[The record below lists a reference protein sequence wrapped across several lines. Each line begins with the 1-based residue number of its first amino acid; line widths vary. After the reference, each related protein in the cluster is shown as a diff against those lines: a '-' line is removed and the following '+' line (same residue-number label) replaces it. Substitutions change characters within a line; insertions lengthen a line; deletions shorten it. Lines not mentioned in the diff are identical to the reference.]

1 MFITFF
7 CKRDKHL
14 ECPSKWPINETCDLT
29 EDCSFDIKMIDC
41 ECSCHFSNI
50 QYKSMNESI
59 RDN

>member
-14 ECPSKWPINETCDLT
+14 ECPTKWPINETCGPN

-41 ECSCHFSNI
+41 ECQCHYSI
-50 QYKSMNESI
+50 DKYK
-59 RDN
+59 DKHK